1 MQTQLRGASP
11 CSNGAILPLELHMHV
26 SDFLYDAFFV
36 SPLLTRC
43 CMHACTLTYLI
54 FGYTLRGGVLL
65 YSSLTTYDQYKLD
78 VPAYIPYMGNVGQA
92 GKNRPITAHGFRKA
106 KHYYYIRDS
115 PKQLQTVKCFACEYA
130 KALPLPSS
138 SGAVDSQQKINI

>member
-1 MQTQLRGASP
+1 M
-11 CSNGAILPLELHMHV
+11 
-26 SDFLYDAFFV
+26 Y
-36 SPLLTRC
+36 
-43 CMHACTLTYLI
+43 ACTLTYLI

-65 YSSLTTYDQYKLD
+65 YSSLTTYDQHKLD